1 MRKPTIEEAKKM
13 LEEDVVYALNK
24 FYDRTQQDNVILWAE
39 RNDERSIG
47 FLISEKKK
55 FIVKSKVIIE

>member
-13 LEEDVVYALNK
+13 LEEDVICALNK
-24 FYDRTQQDNVILWAE
+24 FYDRTKLDNVILWAE

-47 FLISEKKK
+47 FLISEKQK